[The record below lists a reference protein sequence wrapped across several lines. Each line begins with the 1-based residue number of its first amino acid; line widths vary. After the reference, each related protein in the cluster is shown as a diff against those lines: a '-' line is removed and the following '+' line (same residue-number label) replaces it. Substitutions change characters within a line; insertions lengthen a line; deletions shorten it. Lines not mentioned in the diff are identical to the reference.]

1 MAENTVVVAENTAVA
16 ENPVEVL
23 APAKGVD
30 VVSLAAIGGIVGIVV
45 GITIWRERAKMKE
58 REKIRK
64 EKEEQERRDRE
75 EARRKELEDRQWNLE
90 RDRERWTRQ
99 IEENAKVREFELQM
113 TDSYWD
119 YRKVAAEQDA
129 KIGIAKEFADSD
141 VQVAREEA
149 AATKYTA
156 DKVAA
161 IENSKH
167 LNKMKEA
174 SAKYAAVAKSVGE
187 VMHGVHLS
195 AEFSNKG
202 GGTNAGQPV
211 NTES

>member
-1 MAENTVVVAENTAVA
+1 MSENAVVVNENTAVT
-16 ENPVEVL
+16 ETPVEIL
-23 APAKGVD
+23 APAKEMD
-30 VVSLAAIGGIVGIVV
+30 IVSVAAIGGIVAIVAGFAV
-45 GITIWRERAKMKE
+45 WRIRAEQKE
-58 REKIRK
+58 REKLRK
-64 EKEEQERRDRE
+64 EKEEKERRDRE
-75 EARRKELEDRQWNLE
+75 EVRRKELEDRQWNLE
-90 RDRERWTRQ
+90 RDRERWSRQ
-99 IEENAKVREFELQM
+99 VEENAKIREFELQM
-113 TDSYWD
+113 SDSYWD

-129 KIGIAKEFADSD
+129 KIGVAREFADSD
-141 VQVAREEA
+141 VQVAKEEA

-174 SAKYAAVAKSVGE
+174 TAKYAAVAKSVGE
-187 VMHGVHLS
+187 VMSGVHLS

-202 GGTNAGQPV
+202 GGTNVGQPV